1 MTVDPRAPERAPIR
15 TDLTWLRH
23 RSRVTAGAGSGSRS
37 GSAGPGRSGSA
48 LADFV
53 AGRSTARRPAAA
65 SRPAPAPATPEP
77 ARPVPARLAPAPA
90 AAASSSL
97 DLSSPLDLS
106 APAAP
111 PTTPTAAPPT
121 VPPSSGSLDLFG
133 PSAPAASPSPSSPP
147 SAPRGAG
154 SSSLDLSE
162 PLTPPAVPARAPS
175 GSTSL
180 DLGGPAAPP
189 PPRPTGSTSL
199 DLGPTPLRTPSS
211 APSSAPPGTGPAPGS
226 ATSLDLSG
234 AAAPPAAP
242 ATPAAPSMRR
252 PASTWQEPRT
262 TPGVPT
268 TLNPRRPTVTLTR
281 VQSGVG
287 TLTFEAIVTA
297 AAGDLRL
304 GCAYQLRSGLASTV
318 AHHTGRRYAPP
329 GQTRRPLIVASRQD
343 YERIAVDLR
352 QVTDLERLVVYGF
365 SGNGQPLQWGGTLIA
380 TTFGGDRIEM
390 PIELAPAPAVA
401 VLASVYNI
409 GGELII
415 RSEMDLIGSTVREA
429 CRGYGFER
437 ISWVDDTTPID

>member
-1 MTVDPRAPERAPIR
+1 
-15 TDLTWLRH
+15 
-23 RSRVTAGAGSGSRS
+23 
-37 GSAGPGRSGSA
+37 
-48 LADFV
+48 
-53 AGRSTARRPAAA
+53 
-65 SRPAPAPATPEP
+65 
-77 ARPVPARLAPAPA
+77 
-90 AAASSSL
+90 
-97 DLSSPLDLS
+97 
-106 APAAP
+106 
-111 PTTPTAAPPT
+111 
-121 VPPSSGSLDLFG
+121 
-133 PSAPAASPSPSSPP
+133 
-147 SAPRGAG
+147 
-154 SSSLDLSE
+154 
-162 PLTPPAVPARAPS
+162 
-175 GSTSL
+175 
-180 DLGGPAAPP
+180 
-189 PPRPTGSTSL
+189 
-199 DLGPTPLRTPSS
+199 
-211 APSSAPPGTGPAPGS
+211 
-226 ATSLDLSG
+226 
-234 AAAPPAAP
+234 
-242 ATPAAPSMRR
+242 MRR

-287 TLTFEAIVTA
+287 TLTFEAIITA

-352 QVTDLERLVVYGF
+352 QVTDLERLVVYAF

-429 CRGYGFER
+429 CRGYGFDR

>member
-1 MTVDPRAPERAPIR
+1 MTVDPRAPERAPTR

-23 RSRVTAGAGSGSRS
+23 RSRVPAGARSGAGTGSSRPGRAGGSGS
-37 GSAGPGRSGSA
+37 P

-53 AGRSTARRPAAA
+53 AGRSTARRPA
-65 SRPAPAPATPEP
+65 RPATAPPPPAAAAA
-77 ARPVPARLAPAPA
+77 ARPPA

-97 DLSSPLDLS
+97 DLSSPVDLS
-106 APAAP
+106 RPTQP
-111 PTTPTAAPPT
+111 PTQPSTPPPSSS
-121 VPPSSGSLDLFG
+121 SSGSLDLFG
-133 PSAPAASPSPSSPP
+133 PSTPAAPP
-147 SAPRGAG
+147 PVPPPAPRASSAG

-162 PLTPPAVPARAPS
+162 PLTPPSAPAPPAPTGASS

-180 DLGGPAAPP
+180 DLGGPATPP

-199 DLGPTPLRTPSS
+199 DLGPTPIRTPA
-211 APSSAPPGTGPAPGS
+211 APSVPVPSAS
-226 ATSLDLSG
+226 TSLDLS
-234 AAAPPAAP
+234 AAPGARTAPAAP
-242 ATPAAPSMRR
+242 VAPAAPSMRR

-329 GQTRRPLIVASRQD
+329 GQTRRPVIVASRQD

-352 QVTDLERLVVYGF
+352 QVTDLERFVVYAF
-365 SGNGQPLQWGGTLIA
+365 SGNGQPLQWGGTLIV

-409 GGELII
+409 RGELIV
-415 RSEMDLIGSTVREA
+415 RAEMDLVGSTVREA
-429 CRGYGFER
+429 CRGYGFDR

>member
-1 MTVDPRAPERAPIR
+1 MTVDPRAPERAPTR

-53 AGRSTARRPAAA
+53 AGRSTARRPAAG
-65 SRPAPAPATPEP
+65 SRPAPAPAAPAPVTPAP
-77 ARPVPARLAPAPA
+77 ARPAPAPA

-111 PTTPTAAPPT
+111 P
-121 VPPSSGSLDLFG
+121 SSGSLDLFG
-133 PSAPAASPSPSSPP
+133 PSAPAASPPP
-147 SAPRGAG
+147 PAPPGTG

-189 PPRPTGSTSL
+189 PARPTGSTSL

-211 APSSAPPGTGPAPGS
+211 APSSSPSNTGPAPGS

-234 AAAPPAAP
+234 APVPPAAP

-287 TLTFEAIVTA
+287 TLTFEAIITA

-352 QVTDLERLVVYGF
+352 QVTDLERLVVYAF

-429 CRGYGFER
+429 CRGYGFDR